1 MEDERQVPPPFTA
14 QAEAPPNAQPDA
26 QPSAPG
32 LSRKVVFGVLAV
44 LVVAFTAGS
53 VYLGYQVVTTS
64 QVDKLGKAVTEQG
77 AATAPAGPAAL
88 PTPVPTP
95 LPAVPPAAAVPDPA
109 VAAAEVPPPAI
120 DAAMGA
126 GPSAPPTLPSA
137 EELLAQGKKPAK
149 PAPAPAAL
157 VRDLP
162 DWLATEVG
170 GTAPRAAAAPVAAAS
185 SGASG
190 DDSAEPAKPRG
201 QDRAPART
209 APERASAVFARCP
222 KPGESGAVECRR
234 AVCSGAA
241 RKQAAC
247 SAYL

>member
-1 MEDERQVPPPFTA
+1 MEDESQVPPPFTA
-14 QAEAPPNAQPDA
+14 QPESQSNAQQHVRSGAEAATPA
-26 QPSAPG
+26 
-32 LSRKVVFGVLAV
+32 LSRKVLFGVLAV

-64 QVDKLGKAVTEQG
+64 QVDKLGKAVTGQG
-77 AATAPAGPAAL
+77 TAKVPAPGVPAA
-88 PTPVPTP
+88 PS
-95 LPAVPPAAAVPDPA
+95 AAVPAAPD
-109 VAAAEVPPPAI
+109 AAAMDLPRS

-137 EELLAQGKKPAK
+137 EELLAQGKKPAR

-170 GTAPRAAAAPVAAAS
+170 GTAPRAAMAPVEAAS

-190 DDSAEPAKPRG
+190 DESA
-201 QDRAPART
+201 APARERGKDKAPARP

>member
-1 MEDERQVPPPFTA
+1 MEDESQVPPPFTA
-14 QAEAPPNAQPDA
+14 RPESQPDA
-26 QPSAPG
+26 QQTVQPRAESATPA
-32 LSRKVVFGVLAV
+32 LSRKVLFGVLAV

-77 AATAPAGPAAL
+77 AAKAPSVPAIPAA
-88 PTPVPTP
+88 
-95 LPAVPPAAAVPDPA
+95 PAAAVPAAPE
-109 VAAAEVPPPAI
+109 VATMDLPRS

-137 EELLAQGKKPAK
+137 EELLAQGTKPAK

-170 GTAPRAAAAPVAAAS
+170 GTAPRAAVAPVEAAS

-190 DDSAEPAKPRG
+190 DESAESVKERG
-201 QDRAPART
+201 KDKTPART

-247 SAYL
+247 SAYLQQ

>member
-1 MEDERQVPPPFTA
+1 MEDESQVPPPFTA
-14 QAEAPPNAQPDA
+14 RPESQPDA
-26 QPSAPG
+26 QPNVQPGAESATPA
-32 LSRKVVFGVLAV
+32 LSRKVLFGVLAV

-77 AATAPAGPAAL
+77 AAKAPAAS
-88 PTPVPTP
+88 V
-95 LPAVPPAAAVPDPA
+95 PAVPAAPAAVVPAAPEVAVDLPRS
-109 VAAAEVPPPAI
+109 

-137 EELLAQGKKPAK
+137 EELLAQGAKPAK
-149 PAPAPAAL
+149 PGPAPAAL

-170 GTAPRAAAAPVAAAS
+170 GAAPRAAVAPVAAAS

-190 DDSAEPAKPRG
+190 DETAEPAKAAAKAKGP
-201 QDRAPART
+201 APA
-209 APERASAVFARCP
+209 AFERASAVFARCP